1 MLKLEGQTEI
11 NAKTKKASKKA
22 DFVQSAFRL
31 VCVALLIALPGL
43 SLLSC
48 SGGEVRPDKVML
60 ENSKSGNPKITNYN
74 LGIAARAVHDAT
86 YGSADY
92 KIGPEDLLE
101 ISIFQV
107 KEMTSTVRVSGN
119 GYIGLPLA
127 GRIKASGHTVSGL
140 EDVIAKKLDRYLQHP
155 TVSVF
160 IKEYRSQ
167 PISVVGAVKT
177 PKVYYAKGMT
187 RLLDVLSMAGGLTP
201 TAGNVCIVEQVS
213 RDGKCQHKSVI
224 DLDHLLAKGDARLD
238 IPLEAGDIVDVPE
251 GGVFFIDGGVKAP
264 GSYSIKGTTTLTQAV
279 TMAKGFLFEAEKN
292 DIKIYRDDGRPRRK
306 VIRVKYS
313 QIIDGKRP
321 DIVLK
326 DKDIIVVPRNG
337 FKAVLKGISTS
348 LTFGAF
354 NVGKYSF
361 Y

>member
-1 MLKLEGQTEI
+1 MLKLTGKTKIKAKKSKIADFGQTV
-11 NAKTKKASKKA
+11 S
-22 DFVQSAFRL
+22 RL
-31 VCVALLIALPGL
+31 ICATVLFALPVFF
-43 SLLSC
+43 LLSC
-48 SGGEVRPDKVML
+48 SSGEVRPDKVML
-60 ENSKSGNPKITNYN
+60 QNSKAGNPKVTSYN
-74 LGIAARAVHDAT
+74 LGIAARAVRDAT
-86 YGSADY
+86 YGSRDY

-101 ISIFQV
+101 VSIFQV

-127 GRIKASGHTVSGL
+127 GRIKAGGHTVSGL
-140 EDVIAKKLDRYLQHP
+140 EDVIAKKLGRYLQNP

-177 PKVYYAKGMT
+177 PKVYYARGT
-187 RLLDVLSMAGGLTP
+187 THLLDVLSMAGGLTP

-213 RDGKCQHKSVI
+213 PEGQCMHKTVI

-264 GSYSIKGTTTLTQAV
+264 GSYQIKGTTTLTQAI
-279 TMAKGFLFEAEKN
+279 TMAKGLEFEAMK
-292 DIKIYRDDGRPRRK
+292 DSIKIYRDDGKTKRK
-306 VIRVKYS
+306 VIHVKYS
-313 QIIDGKRP
+313 QIINGKRP
-321 DIVLK
+321 DIVLQ

-337 FKAVLKGISTS
+337 FKAILKGISTS